1 MMDAAEL
8 EIPQS
13 DVRVLS
19 TALLC
24 KGVAG
29 RLPAATPDLPF
40 LDTSPPR
47 TFDARPWI
55 AVHEPPKESS
65 RDDSFLGRD
74 FFGLSAGLVREG
86 YLLGIAGEPDRE
98 PNGESRGEAS
108 RALGLIEKSSSSS
121 SELDINLA
129 VRGRRVEV
137 EAGVELVLE
146 EGSEALVGFMA
157 VDATT
162 AN

>member
-8 EIPQS
+8 EMPQPGE
-13 DVRVLS
+13 RVPS

-24 KGVAG
+24 REAAG

-40 LDTSPPR
+40 LGTSPPK

-65 RDDSFLGRD
+65 RDGSFLGRD
-74 FFGLSAGLVREG
+74 LLGLSAGLVREG
-86 YLLGIAGEPDRE
+86 YLLGIAGDPDRE
-98 PNGESRGEAS
+98 TKGESRGEAS
-108 RALGLIEKSSSSS
+108 RALGLVEKSPSSS

-146 EGSEALVGFMA
+146 EG
-157 VDATT
+157 
-162 AN
+162 